1 MQLLFDRCDSL
12 KGRYVRVIR
21 GPVQPGS
28 MVNLKGLN
36 VLIVLPWVI
45 CAVAISGCG
54 SSGHKPSASSNAQ
67 SFLAFS
73 ECMRSHG
80 VTAFPDPSPGGG
92 INLDGTG
99 LNPAAPAFEAAQATC
114 RHLLPGGGPPAHAS
128 EQQKEQLF
136 AMSECMR
143 SDGVSG
149 FPDPVTRS
157 TPPSNPQAYSIAEG
171 TGDLWLLVPS
181 TINVNSPAFTKA
193 AKACK
198 FH

>member
-1 MQLLFDRCDSL
+1 
-12 KGRYVRVIR
+12 
-21 GPVQPGS
+21 
-28 MVNLKGLN
+28 MVNLQGPN
-36 VLIVLPWVI
+36 ILIALPSVI
-45 CAVAISGCG
+45 CAVAIAACG
-54 SSGHKPSASSNAQ
+54 SSGHKPSASSRAQ

-114 RHLLPGGGPPAHAS
+114 RKLLPGGGPPAHAS
-128 EQQKEQLF
+128 EQQKQQMF
-136 AMSECMR
+136 ATSECMR
-143 SDGVSG
+143 SHGVSG
-149 FPDPVTRS
+149 FPDPTTRT
-157 TPPSNPQAYSIAEG
+157 TPPSNPQNYSIAEG

-193 AKACK
+193 AKACN